1 MARTGTERRM
11 TSLRPDAA
19 KQRAANDR
27 RLPQFDLD
35 RSPFTVAWEITRACA
50 LACVHCRAE
59 AQPKRDP
66 RELTTEEAQGV
77 IDQIRATGDPILVF
91 TGGDP
96 LMRRDVFDL
105 LSYAVQAGLRTSLTP
120 TATTLVTQANLARVR
135 QAGVRRV
142 ALSLDSPNAALHD
155 RFRGFSGSFHRTMRI
170 IERVKEAGLALQIN
184 TTITRH
190 NLPMLDP
197 MPELIA
203 QAGAVQWSVFFLV
216 PTGRGRLED
225 MVSGEE
231 HESTYN
237 WLYDVSRTAPFDVK
251 TTAAPAYRRVAIQRA
266 REDGA
271 AGPVA
276 GAGYR
281 FQDGLNRPSVG
292 INDGKGFA
300 FISHIGDVCPSGFLP
315 LPAGNVRER
324 PFSDI
329 YRDSLLFRQL
339 RDPSLLKGKCG
350 VCDFRSVCGGSR
362 ARAYG
367 VTGDYLESDPS
378 CVYEPPG
385 VERRSVPPQTPRSQA
400 ANSSVV

>member
-1 MARTGTERRM
+1 
-11 TSLRPDAA
+11 
-19 KQRAANDR
+19 
-27 RLPQFDLD
+27 
-35 RSPFTVAWEITRACA
+35 
-50 LACVHCRAE
+50 
-59 AQPKRDP
+59 
-66 RELTTEEAQGV
+66 
-77 IDQIRATGDPILVF
+77 
-91 TGGDP
+91 
-96 LMRRDVFDL
+96 VFDL
-105 LSYAVQAGLRTSLTP
+105 LSYAVQTGLRTSLTP
-120 TATTLVTQANLARVR
+120 TATTLVSKANLARVR

-142 ALSLDSPNAALHD
+142 ALSLDSPNAAMHD

-170 IERVKEAGLALQIN
+170 IERVREAGLALQIN
-184 TTITRH
+184 TTVTRH

-225 MVSGEE
+225 MISAEE

-237 WLYDVSRTAPFDVK
+237 WLYNLSRTAPFDVK

-266 REDGA
+266 RADGA
-271 AGPVA
+271 SGPVA

-281 FQDGLNRPSVG
+281 FQDGLNRPSVS

-300 FISHIGDVCPSGFLP
+300 FISHTGDVCPSGFLP

-329 YRDSLLFRQL
+329 YRDSPLFRQL

-350 VCDFRSVCGGSR
+350 GCDFRSICGGSR

-378 CVYEPPG
+378 CVYEPSLVGSRPTQQ
-385 VERRSVPPQTPRSQA
+385 SPDA
-400 ANSSVV
+400 

>member
-1 MARTGTERRM
+1 MARAGTERHV

-27 RLPQFDLD
+27 RLPQLDLD
-35 RSPFTVAWEITRACA
+35 RSPFTVAWEITRACS

-66 RELTTEEAQGV
+66 RELTTEEALGV

-142 ALSLDSPNAALHD
+142 ALSLDGPNAALHD

-170 IERVKEAGLALQIN
+170 IERVREAGLALQIN

-197 MPELIA
+197 MPEIIERS
-203 QAGAVQWSVFFLV
+203 GAVQWSVFFLV
-216 PTGRGRLED
+216 PTGRGRPED
-225 MVSGEE
+225 MISAEE
-231 HESTYN
+231 HECVYN
-237 WLYDVSRTAPFDVK
+237 WLYDVSRAAPYDVK
-251 TTAAPAYRRVAIQRA
+251 ATAAPAYRRVAIQRA
-266 REDGA
+266 RKDGV

-276 GAGYR
+276 GAGFR
-281 FQDGLNRPSVG
+281 FRDGLNRPSIS

-300 FISHIGDVCPSGFLP
+300 FISHTGDVYPSGFLP
-315 LPAGNVRER
+315 LRAGNVRER
-324 PFSDI
+324 PFAGI
-329 YRDSLLFRQL
+329 YRDSPLFRQL

-350 VCDFRSVCGGSR
+350 ACDFRSVCGGSR

-367 VTGDYLESDPS
+367 VTGDYLAADPS
-378 CVYEPPG
+378 CVYEPPTVG
-385 VERRSVPPQTPRSQA
+385 KNPTRSSPPA
-400 ANSSVV
+400 